1 MNESVISTF
10 TGVKFIQGLT
20 PMTQEN
26 WQSYFGSAIKNGVY
40 SGLAPKST
48 SLSPMIIRVSDGVV
62 FANGIQARLETES
75 GYTDCGSLYNTG
87 LEDRLICVR
96 VHYNSETAELIQK
109 SNVTDIPS
117 SAVERTKNYLFTQT
131 LVKLIADESYL
142 CTRNESYWDIPI
154 FYQSKPDSVV
164 SYGRDL
170 RRKVELSP
178 SKLTNPPLDTTDRT
192 WQYGVLISGQNRY
205 TAGDSSQNIIYFPDV
220 VNVADGAIITI
231 SAPSGS
237 DFDFILSQVP
247 YTGSWIYTDNPNGTT
262 PGYNQG
268 IRTIYTYSNGS
279 GVWTENVVITG
290 SGTDNVI
297 LGTKRTIPANTSKSF
312 RINFGGITVGD
323 NGYINPQFTIEEF
336 DNVAT
341 VNWGRIGGS
350 ITAQTDLGD
359 ALALK
364 ANASDVNDSISDVN
378 DALVLKANASD
389 VYNKTETYSKTEV
402 DNALALKTNVTD
414 VYNKTETYTKTEVD
428 DALAVK
434 SDSSDVYDKTETYS
448 KAETYNKTEVDNKI
462 ADAAGSLDVY
472 SKSEVDNKLSVKAN
486 TADVYNKTE
495 TYTKTEVD
503 NKISNS
509 VNPVDVIYVDK
520 AEGNDSTGDGT
531 SSKPYKTL
539 QNAINKTKNY
549 LNVKIIL
556 NGGLEYDDSYKVEIT
571 TFRAVTLQSSDSST
585 VTINGLYI
593 KNAIVRLI
601 GNFKITS
608 PTVIPNTE
616 QTTSLYVEGG
626 SLIHETL
633 MYRDETLTI
642 EHQGPGNAVEVTG
655 GGKFIMRPKELNSL
669 YPSLINF
676 NLSSSQS
683 LMHRCILCQG
693 SIVSLGE
700 INIMAPGCYF
710 LLNLGGFVSY
720 KKITE
725 GSYYDSSS
733 AASNM
738 QSWGGLTRNGI

>member
-40 SGLAPKST
+40 SGLAPKNAPQST
-48 SLSPMIIRVSDGVV
+48 VSIQVTDGVV
-62 FANGIQARLETES
+62 FANGIQARLETED
-75 GYTDCGSLYNTG
+75 GYTDIGSMLNTG

-117 SAVERTKNYLFTQT
+117 SAVERTKNYLFAQT
-131 LVKLIADESYL
+131 LAKLTADESYL

-154 FYQSKPDSVV
+154 FYQSKYNSWVM
-164 SYGRDL
+164 YGRDL

-205 TAGDSSQNIIYFPDV
+205 TAGESTRRIVFFPDV
-220 VNVADGAIITI
+220 INQPDGSIVTI
-231 SAPSGS
+231 SGGNEGY
-237 DFDFILSQVP
+237 DFILSDTP
-247 YTGSWIYTDNPNGTT
+247 YTGEWIYFDDHVGETIPFQQNWKTNYTFSNGT
-262 PGYNQG
+262 
-268 IRTIYTYSNGS
+268 
-279 GVWTENVVITG
+279 GVWTQITIMG
-290 SGTDNVI
+290 EGTNAV
-297 LGTKRTIPANTSKSF
+297 LGYKRTIPAGTSKSF
-312 RINFGGITVGD
+312 RISFGGISVNDST
-323 NGYINPQFTIEEF
+323 GYINPIFSVEEF
-336 DNVAT
+336 DNIAT
-341 VNWGRIGGS
+341 VNWGRIGGN

-364 ANASDVNDSISDVN
+364 ANTSDVNDAISDVN

-402 DNALALKTNVTD
+402 DNALA
-414 VYNKTETYTKTEVD
+414 
-428 DALAVK
+428 VK
-434 SDSSDVYDKTETYS
+434 ADSSDVYDKTETYS

-472 SKSEVDNKLSVKAN
+472 SKSEVDNKLAVKAN
-486 TADVYNKTE
+486 AANVYSKTE

-503 NKISNS
+503 DKISIS

-571 TFRAVTLQSSDSST
+571 TFRVVTLQSSDSST

-608 PTVIPNTE
+608 PTVIPHTD

-633 MYRDETLTI
+633 RYRDETLTI

-720 KKITE
+720 EKITE

-733 AASNM
+733 AASNV
-738 QSWGGLTRNGI
+738 QDWGGLTRNGNSGVL